1 MRNSKAKRII
11 DRKEEIQERRE
22 GRWQYRENHNPKL
35 VRNGKLNADG
45 TPQVISYVPHTIH
58 NSYREYKLA
67 KRAGIL
73 EA

>member
-11 DRKEEIQERRE
+11 GRKEEIQERRW
-22 GRWQYRENHNPKL
+22 GRGQWQEDHKPKL
-35 VRNGKLNADG
+35 VWNGQLNVDG
-45 TPQVISYVPHTIH
+45 TPQMISYVPHTNH

-67 KRAGIL
+67 KRAGTL